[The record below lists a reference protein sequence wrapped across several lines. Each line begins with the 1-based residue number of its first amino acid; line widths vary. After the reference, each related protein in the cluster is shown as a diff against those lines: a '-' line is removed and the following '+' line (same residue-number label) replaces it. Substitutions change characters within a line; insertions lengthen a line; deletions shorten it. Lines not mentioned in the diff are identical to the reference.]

1 MIRDSYG
8 HPCRPG
14 VLAVSPPDNGP
25 ADYCSDMLITG
36 EHILARRPH
45 DLMAI
50 LAEAPSEFHGALADL
65 LQPAFDDPIKQTKGM
80 RKLAEWIRQDE
91 RAKDLTFEVLADM
104 ADEFQ
109 PDYSDED

>member
-50 LAEAPSEFHGALADL
+50 IANAPSEFHGVIADL
-65 LQPAFDDPIKQTKGM
+65 LQPLFDEPIKQNPKL
-80 RKLAEWIRQDE
+80 RKLSGWMRDDQA
-91 RAKDLTFEVLADM
+91 ALDLAFEVLADM
-104 ADEFQ
+104 ADESQ

>member
-1 MIRDSYG
+1 MSLNGISQRT
-8 HPCRPG
+8 RPG

-36 EHILARRPH
+36 EHILDRRPG

-50 LAEAPSEFHGALADL
+50 LADAPSDFDSVKADL
-65 LQPAFDDPIKQTKGM
+65 LRALFADTITQNKRL
-80 RKLAEWIRQDE
+80 RKLAEWMRDNQSAQDL
-91 RAKDLTFEVLADM
+91 AFEVLADM
-104 ADEFQ
+104 ADESQ